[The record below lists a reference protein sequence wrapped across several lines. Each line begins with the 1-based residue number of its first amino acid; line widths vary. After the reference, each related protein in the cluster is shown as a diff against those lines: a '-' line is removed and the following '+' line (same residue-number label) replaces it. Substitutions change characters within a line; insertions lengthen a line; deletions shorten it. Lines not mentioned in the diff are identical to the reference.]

1 MDIVGDECMTI
12 ESIGWMGQASAEE
25 HDWKKFIILQQFL
38 TVGKVRIGSRMINL
52 DTSDSWLK
60 VTRCDFENDI
70 FWEMA

>member
-1 MDIVGDECMTI
+1 
-12 ESIGWMGQASAEE
+12 MGQASAKE

-70 FWEMA
+70 F